1 MSFTWQP
8 PRGLDAPHAPASRVI
23 AADRAF
29 LATGADVIAD
39 PAVVISDGTIRWV
52 GPRAELPAEYANLPI
67 EAHPGATILPG
78 LIETHAHLASYET
91 VFPLTTPDPQLH
103 ARSLAA
109 ISSVTIARQL
119 ASIGVTTVQS
129 LGSRYFADVALREAI
144 NSGVVAGP
152 NVVAAGPQLTTSAG
166 HSWTNGAEVDSIDDI
181 RKQVREHH
189 KAGVDVIKVM
199 ATGGFMST
207 NTSPWKPQFT
217 EEELRALVGEATRL
231 GKHTAAHAHSTEGI
245 RRAVDAGISYIA
257 HGSFID
263 DDGRTSFDPWLADRI
278 AEAGVFVDVCSPPS
292 WPPVPGETMAPR
304 ARQLYEHG
312 VQLVTGHDIG
322 AVIPASAYHYGLQQ
336 LELAGIP
343 RYEVLLSATTRA
355 AAATGLAGVTGAL
368 LPEYR
373 ADLIIARGNPLEDLH
388 ALEDL
393 EEVII
398 DGSTFARDAVHPYRP
413 EEETDED
420 GEDSKERASATF
432 ELRARRYAVAE
443 RRLHHPLPALTPVS
457 SLQSSAPPDPELP
470 TSPTTDS

>member
-1 MSFTWQP
+1 MSSPWQP
-8 PRGLDAPHAPASRVI
+8 PRGLDAPHASTNRVI
-23 AADRAF
+23 TADRAF
-29 LATGADVIAD
+29 QAKGPDVIVD
-39 PAVVISDGTIRWV
+39 PAVVITDAIIRWI

-67 EAHPGATILPG
+67 EDHPGVTILPG

-91 VFPLTTPDPQLH
+91 AFPLTTPDPQLH

-109 ISSVTIARQL
+109 ISSVTMARQL

-152 NVVAAGPQLTTSAG
+152 NIVAAGPQLTTSAG

-217 EEELRALVGEATRL
+217 EEELRALVVEATRL

-245 RRAVDAGISYIA
+245 RRAVNAGISYIA

-263 DDGRTSFDPWLADRI
+263 DDGRTAFDPWLADRI

-292 WPPVPGETMAPR
+292 WPPVPGETTAPR
-304 ARQLYEHG
+304 ALELYKHG

-343 RYEVLLSATTRA
+343 RHEVLLSATARA
-355 AAATGLAGVTGAL
+355 AAAAGLAGVTGAL

-373 ADLIIARGNPLEDLH
+373 ADLIIARGNPLEDLR

-398 DGSTFARDAVHPYRP
+398 NGATFARDAVHPYRP
-413 EEETDED
+413 IDEADED
-420 GEDSKERASATF
+420 PQERASATF
-432 ELRARRYAVAE
+432 DLRARRYAVAQ
-443 RRLHHPLPALTPVS
+443 RRLNHPLPALTPVS
-457 SLQSSAPPDPELP
+457 SVQSGSPLPSDPEPP

>member
-1 MSFTWQP
+1 MSLNWQP
-8 PRGLDAPHAPASRVI
+8 PRGLDAPHAPANRVI
-23 AADRAF
+23 TADRAF
-29 LATGADVIAD
+29 LATSADVVVD
-39 PAVVISDGTIRWV
+39 PAIVITAGIIRWI
-52 GPRAELPAEYANLPI
+52 GPRAELPAEYADLPVKD
-67 EAHPGATILPG
+67 HPGTTILPG

-91 VFPLTTPDPQLH
+91 AFPLTTPDPQLH
-103 ARSLAA
+103 SRSLAA

-152 NVVAAGPQLTTSAG
+152 NIVAAGPQLTTSAG

-217 EEELRALVGEATRL
+217 EEELRALVGEASRL

-292 WPPVPGETMAPR
+292 WPPVPGETIAPR

-343 RYEVLLSATTRA
+343 RHEVLLSATTRA
-355 AAATGLAGVTGAL
+355 AAAAGVAGVTGAL

-373 ADLIIARGNPLEDLH
+373 ADLIIARGNPLEDLR

-398 DGSTFARDAVHPYRP
+398 NGATFARDAVHPYRP
-413 EEETDED
+413 LKDETDED
-420 GEDSKERASATF
+420 PQERASATF
-432 ELRARRYAVAE
+432 DLRARRYTVAQ
-443 RRLHHPLPALTPVS
+443 RRLNHPLPKPGN
-457 SLQSSAPPDPELP
+457 
-470 TSPTTDS
+470 

>member
-1 MSFTWQP
+1 MSFNWQP
-8 PRGLDAPHAPASRVI
+8 PRGLDAPHNPIDRVI
-23 AADRAF
+23 TAERAF
-29 LATGADVIAD
+29 LATGADVVVD
-39 PAVVISDGTIRWV
+39 PAVVIADGTIRWV
-52 GPRAELPAEYANLPI
+52 GPRAELPAQYADLPV
-67 EAHPGATILPG
+67 EDHPGATILPG

-91 VFPLTTPDPQLH
+91 AFPLTTPDPSQH

-144 NSGVVAGP
+144 NSGIVAGP
-152 NVVAAGPQLTTSAG
+152 NIVAAGPQLTTSAG

-217 EEELRALVGEATRL
+217 EGELHALVEEATRL

-245 RRAVDAGISYIA
+245 RRAVNAGISYIA

-263 DDGRTSFDPWLADRI
+263 DDGRTSFDPRLADQI

-292 WPPVPGETMAPR
+292 WPPVPGETIAPR
-304 ARQLYEHG
+304 ALELYEHG
-312 VQLVTGHDIG
+312 VQLVTGHDVG

-336 LELAGIP
+336 LERAGIP
-343 RYEVLLSATTRA
+343 RHEVLLSATTRA
-355 AAATGLAGVTGAL
+355 AAAAGLAGVTGAL

-373 ADLIIARGNPLEDLH
+373 ADLIIARGNPLDDLR

-398 DGSTFARDAVHPYRP
+398 NGATFARDAVRPYRP
-413 EEETDED
+413 IEEDVD
-420 GEDSKERASATF
+420 PKERAERASSTF
-432 ELRARRYAVAE
+432 ELRARRYAVAD
-443 RRLHHPLPALTPVS
+443 RRVHHPLPPLTP
-457 SLQSSAPPDPELP
+457 LTPLAAGDTPLAPEPRHPHPQS
-470 TSPTTDS
+470 